1 MTQRQTAALTGL
13 APHYKVRV
21 VLPGVVLH
29 LAAWEQPRF
38 DTVQVSSAISETG
51 WHAEW
56 IEDPRFGDT
65 VGFIDWSQVVALTW
79 RWTGEVADDPEE
91 ER

>member
-1 MTQRQTAALTGL
+1 
-13 APHYKVRV
+13 
-21 VLPGVVLH
+21 
-29 LAAWEQPRF
+29 
-38 DTVQVSSAISETG
+38 VSSAISETG